1 MIKTV
6 LKLIYSPK
14 KWKKM
19 KRLGDKKQKSFVK
32 EETDLS
38 KQQRRRERENYSEFL
53 RDTDREKM
61 KA

>member
-1 MIKTV
+1 
-6 LKLIYSPK
+6 
-14 KWKKM
+14 M

-38 KQQRRRERENYSEFL
+38 KQQRGRENYSEFL

>member
-1 MIKTV
+1 
-6 LKLIYSPK
+6 
-14 KWKKM
+14 M

-38 KQQRRRERENYSEFL
+38 KQQRRRENYSEFL